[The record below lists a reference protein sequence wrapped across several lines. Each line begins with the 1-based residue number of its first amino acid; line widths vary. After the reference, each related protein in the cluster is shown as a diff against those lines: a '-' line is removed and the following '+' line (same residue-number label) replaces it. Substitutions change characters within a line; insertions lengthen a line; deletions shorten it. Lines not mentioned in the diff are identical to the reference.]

1 MNLSYF
7 DLCRSAPALSGG
19 GTLCMS
25 ICRRKKGKG
34 KRKFNGYFIAYRLT
48 LLEDLPNSKPCT
60 IMMLYH
66 YIITIVY
73 CWADY
78 SIILSNKDILVQR
91 TKMLDVRICSHM
103 VSCPPLR
110 FFKRCG
116 RHPHRTNH
124 SYTLT
129 LGID

>member
-60 IMMLYH
+60 IIMLYH

-73 CWADY
+73 CRADY
-78 SIILSNKDILVQR
+78 SIIMSYYVERRKFFILLSAYQSASHSQPLSYGVLPNALRIH
-91 TKMLDVRICSHM
+91 TISVRFLFC
-103 VSCPPLR
+103 
-110 FFKRCG
+110 
-116 RHPHRTNH
+116 
-124 SYTLT
+124 
-129 LGID
+129 